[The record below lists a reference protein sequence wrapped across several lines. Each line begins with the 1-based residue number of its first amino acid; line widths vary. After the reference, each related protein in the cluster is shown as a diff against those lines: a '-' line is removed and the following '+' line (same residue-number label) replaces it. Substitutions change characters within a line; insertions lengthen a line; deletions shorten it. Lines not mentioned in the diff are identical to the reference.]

1 MPADIE
7 GLAAFGVSL
16 FHKEKN
22 VTRLS
27 GMQMIFTHQA
37 GRLSRRLLIGLL
49 MVCGMFPSL
58 AQAEIWHS
66 TPTGG
71 MRDVAIAPNGLV
83 WLTGKDGTVWV
94 ADNVFGSSFTQIEAS
109 GFSRI
114 SVGTEGVIWAIGSN
128 GALWKFATN
137 SWIET
142 TANGVEDVAIAP
154 DGKVWLVG
162 EDGSIWFSGDQ
173 GQKFTQ
179 IEASGFSRISAGPSG
194 VVWAVRPDGTLW
206 KFVTGSWTKTS
217 ASGAGDVAIAPNGLI
232 RFAGKDG
239 TVWSSPDGGATF
251 SQDEEARGIENIA
264 AGRSGAWAVGF
275 SGVLWRKLF
284 SPQF

>member
-1 MPADIE
+1 
-7 GLAAFGVSL
+7 
-16 FHKEKN
+16 

-71 MRDVAIAPNGLV
+71 MRDVAIAPNGLI
-83 WLTGKDGTVWV
+83 WLTGRDGTVW
-94 ADNVFGSSFTQIEAS
+94 ASDNIYGSSFTQIGAS

-114 SVGTEGVIWAIGSN
+114 SVGPNGAVWAIGSN
-128 GALWKFATN
+128 GTLWKFATG
-137 SWIET
+137 SWSET
-142 TANGVEDVAIAP
+142 TASGMEDVAIAP

-162 EDGSIWFSGDQ
+162 ENGTIWFSGDQ

-179 IEASGFSRISAGPSG
+179 IEASGFNRISAGPG
-194 VVWAVRPDGTLW
+194 GIVWAIGFNGMLW
-206 KFVTGSWTKTS
+206 KFAAGSWTKTA

-232 RFAGKDG
+232 WLAGKDG
-239 TVWSSPDGGATF
+239 AIWSSPDGGVTF
-251 SQDEEARGIENIA
+251 SQDEEARGIENIS

-275 SGVLWRKLF
+275 NGALWRKLF